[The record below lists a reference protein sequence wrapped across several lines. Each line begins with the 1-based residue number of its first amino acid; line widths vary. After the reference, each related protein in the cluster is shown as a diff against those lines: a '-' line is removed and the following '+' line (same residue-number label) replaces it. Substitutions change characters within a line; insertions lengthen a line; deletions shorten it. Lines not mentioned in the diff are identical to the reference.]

1 MEFFTVCGD
10 NSTESALLGRSS
22 LEVKRIPGLGG
33 DQSCRQSGDSDVDS
47 DSSDSS
53 SDDDDLCTEAE
64 EEDVS
69 LLGFECSALQSTAQG
84 PLQLPEESSVVSSE
98 SAAACTPLSEEGGE
112 IHSTTAIEEGV
123 DKAVVP
129 RQSRRIT
136 RAASHLP
143 RTASVHSE
151 ASAMVCDES
160 GTVTGHVSIEL
171 VAVHGQLPQCD
182 STGRIIQQIDEQP
195 RSAQSGAPD
204 AQKQVVVVVAE
215 EFSHL
220 FRLPAAEC
228 RKLEDYYR

>member
-1 MEFFTVCGD
+1 MEFFAVCGD
-10 NSTESALLGRSS
+10 NSTESVLLGRSS

-33 DQSCRQSGDSDVDS
+33 DQSCRHSRDSAVDS

-53 SDDDDLCTEAE
+53 SSDDLCTEAE
-64 EEDVS
+64 EDDVS

-84 PLQLPEESSVVSSE
+84 PLQLPEEGSVVSSE
-98 SAAACTPLSEEGGE
+98 SAAACTPLSEEGNE
-112 IHSTTAIEEGV
+112 AHLTTAMEEGTERTIL
-123 DKAVVP
+123 P
-129 RQSRRIT
+129 RQSRRTT

-151 ASAMVCDES
+151 ACAMVCDES

-171 VAVHGQLPQCD
+171 VEVYGQLPQCD
-182 STGRIIQQIDEQP
+182 STGRNTQQVDEQP

-204 AQKQVVVVVAE
+204 AQQQVVVVVAE

-220 FRLPAAEC
+220 FRLPAVEC